1 MLFGLRMKI
10 QMELGLIAGSL
21 CLAIPF
27 LSRLPRGSDWVA
39 QYLPD
44 EGHFISGTLLF
55 GAFAIIPAIV
65 VFTAALISKSPFYLP
80 VVISALTAIAML
92 AYWHHDND
100 LAADAQA
107 AISLIFIPIF
117 AACFAIVGG
126 AVGVGLQ
133 SATQLLRKRT
143 EQNADPNA

>member
-10 QMELGLIAGSL
+10 QMKLGLIAGSL

-44 EGHFISGTLLF
+44 EGHFISGTLLI
-55 GAFAIIPAIV
+55 GAFAMIPAIILF
-65 VFTAALISKSPFYLP
+65 FTALISKSPLFLP
-80 VVISALTAIAML
+80 VVISTLTTITML
-92 AYWHHDND
+92 AYWHHNND

-107 AISLIFIPIF
+107 AISLFFIPIS

-126 AVGVGLQ
+126 AVGFGLQ
-133 SATQLLRKRT
+133 SATQLLQKRT
-143 EQNADPNA
+143 GRDVDPKA